1 MTVSL
6 ENEMVE
12 KKFSL
17 VIFSFIWRGERG
29 ETIFRVT
36 ADFCFFLGI
45 CHRNSFGKKTVNEPT
60 HSPLSL
66 SLSFVLQPRSQG
78 PESLTHARF
87 RLPPMHVIFLGRVF
101 PPRDSQTAE

>member
-66 SLSFVLQPRSQG
+66 SL
-78 PESLTHARF
+78 F
-87 RLPPMHVIFLGRVF
+87 RVAVPISR
-101 PPRDSQTAE
+101 T